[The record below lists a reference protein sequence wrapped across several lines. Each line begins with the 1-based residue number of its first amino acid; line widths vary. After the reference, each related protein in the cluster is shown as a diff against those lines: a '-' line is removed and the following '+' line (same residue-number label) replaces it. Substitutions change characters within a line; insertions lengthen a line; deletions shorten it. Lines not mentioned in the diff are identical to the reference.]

1 MITPRQYRKAAA
13 LVRQRGKATGCFI
26 DAENRVCA
34 AGALQHLYLTTEDEK
49 EALRQVAAM
58 LGWVTYGTSGLTA
71 LGTITAWNDRPDTT
85 TEDVAQLLEQAAE
98 KLEAESGVT
107 V

>member
-1 MITPRQYRKAAA
+1 MITPRQYRKAAT
-13 LVRQRGKATGCFI
+13 LVRQRGKAIGCFI
-26 DAENRVCA
+26 DADGRVCT
-34 AGALQHLYLTTEDEK
+34 AGALQHLYLTSKDEK
-49 EALRQVAAM
+49 EALQQVATM
-58 LGWVTYGTSGLTA
+58 LGWTGRESSRGA
-71 LGTITAWNDRPDTT
+71 LGIIADWNDRSDTT

>member
-1 MITPRQYRKAAA
+1 MITPRQYRKAAT

-26 DAENRVCA
+26 DAENRVCT
-34 AGALQHLYLTTEDEK
+34 AGALQHLYLTTEDEH

-58 LGWVTYGTSGLTA
+58 LGWAYEQSGPTA
-71 LGTITAWNDRPDTT
+71 LGTITNWNDRPDTT
-85 TEDVAQLLEQAAE
+85 TEDVALLLEQAAE